1 MDNQTVDRLAA
12 YRNEVEFA
20 MPDGEGPRLREYRE
34 AIDELRLTKS
44 ELHELQR
51 LDASVVENAV
61 FLDEIADYLID
72 DKPASPLSRW
82 WWHLG
87 KIRNH
92 SYPAELLPEHLRAI
106 YQPAKSEAV

>member
-1 MDNQTVDRLAA
+1 MRCQTARDPGFVNIAR
-12 YRNEVEFA
+12 
-20 MPDGEGPRLREYRE
+20 
-34 AIDELRLTKS
+34 RLTKS